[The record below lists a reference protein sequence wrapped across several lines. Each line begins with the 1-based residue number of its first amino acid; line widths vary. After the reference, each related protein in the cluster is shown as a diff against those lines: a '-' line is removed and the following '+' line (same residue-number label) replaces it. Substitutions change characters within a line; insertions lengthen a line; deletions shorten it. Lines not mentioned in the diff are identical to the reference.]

1 MMKIFTLLLS
11 LALSSS
17 ALAMSADEVIN
28 KANLAAIYPGDDG
41 RTQARMM
48 IIDKQGRQQT
58 RQFTIL
64 RRNVEAGGDQ
74 QMLVFFAR
82 PSDVRGTVFRVEKSV
97 TQDDDRWLYLP
108 GLDLVRRISAGDK
121 RTSFVGSHFYY
132 EDVSGRNPAED
143 NFEFIEQTES
153 SYLIQATPKDPR
165 SVEFATYQ
173 IKIDADTWLPMMT
186 QYFDAKGKI
195 IRQIEAVQTQEIQG
209 YPSVTRAR
217 IDDFSTGGHTL
228 VEFRGIEYN
237 LDLPTELFS
246 ERSLRNPPTRYLR

>member
-1 MMKIFTLLLS
+1 MKIFTLLLS

-132 EDVSGRNPAED
+132 EDVPGNA
-143 NFEFIEQTES
+143 
-153 SYLIQATPKDPR
+153 
-165 SVEFATYQ
+165 
-173 IKIDADTWLPMMT
+173 
-186 QYFDAKGKI
+186 
-195 IRQIEAVQTQEIQG
+195 
-209 YPSVTRAR
+209 
-217 IDDFSTGGHTL
+217 
-228 VEFRGIEYN
+228 
-237 LDLPTELFS
+237 
-246 ERSLRNPPTRYLR
+246 ERSAQRRICHLSDQNRCRYLVADDDPIL